1 MKNSENIFESIA
13 KPEHRWRQLVY
24 ASNCDIMP
32 VRTECFNT
40 VSLLS
45 NNDAKQLKQTMTTF
59 KLRVELELAALGWH
73 YPSIQH
79 GNSDYLTSL

>member
-1 MKNSENIFESIA
+1 
-13 KPEHRWRQLVY
+13 VY

-59 KLRVELELAALGWH
+59 KLRVELELAALG
-73 YPSIQH
+73 
-79 GNSDYLTSL
+79 